1 MKQRLIIVFIC
12 LLMVIGAGA
21 QELQARLTVSAN
33 RVGNQVDKKV
43 FQTLQT
49 ALSNF
54 INNRRWTGD
63 NYTAGEKIKC
73 NFLLSIDQAVG
84 ENVYKAS
91 LTVQAAR
98 PVFNTQYESPL
109 VNFQDNDIVF
119 RYIEFQPIEFNE
131 NRVQGSD
138 PLAANMTAVLAYYI
152 NLILGMDYDSFA
164 PRGGD
169 VYFKR
174 AQNIVNNAP
183 EGRDITGW
191 KTFDGIRNRFRL
203 IENLTDS
210 RFNPIHDAIYSY
222 YRTGLDQFYENE
234 EEGRKG
240 ILTAL
245 TFLNTINQENPNSMV
260 LQFFFQGKSNELVRI
275 FSRATPDVKQRARNL
290 LTTLDITNTAA
301 YNDLK

>member
-1 MKQRLIIVFIC
+1 MKKLFIF
-12 LLMVIGAGA
+12 LFISFLVTKGAGA

-33 RVGNQVDKKV
+33 RIGNQVDKKI
-43 FQTLQT
+43 FNTLQT
-49 ALSNF
+49 ALTNF
-54 INNRRWTGD
+54 VNNRRWTTD
-63 NYTAGEKIKC
+63 AYTPAEKIKC
-73 NFLLSIDQAVG
+73 NFLLSIDQDLG
-84 ENVYKAS
+84 QNVYKAS

-98 PVFNTQYESPL
+98 PVYNTQYESPL

-119 RYIEFQPIEFNE
+119 RYVEFQPIEFNE

-138 PLAANMTAVLAYYI
+138 PLAANMTAILAYYVNI
-152 NLILGMDYDSFA
+152 ILGMDYDSFA

-169 VYFKR
+169 PYYKR

-222 YRTGLDQFYENE
+222 YRSGLDVFYENE

-240 ILTAL
+240 ILAAL
-245 TFLNTINQENPNSMV
+245 TFLSGINQENPNSMV
-260 LQFFFQGKSNELVRI
+260 MQFFFQGKSNELFRI
-275 FSRATPDVKQRARNL
+275 FSRAAPDVKQRARNL
-290 LTTLDITNTAA
+290 LTTLDITNTAV